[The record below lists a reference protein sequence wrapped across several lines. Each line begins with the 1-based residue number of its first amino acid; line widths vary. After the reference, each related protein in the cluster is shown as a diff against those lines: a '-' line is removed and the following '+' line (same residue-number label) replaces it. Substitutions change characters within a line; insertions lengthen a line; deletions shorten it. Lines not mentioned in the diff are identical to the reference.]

1 MGIGSGI
8 FLFVVGAV
16 LAFALQG
23 NPVSFVDV
31 HMVGLI
37 LMGAGVVI
45 FLLSLALVFKKSKT
59 VTMTSI
65 AVDPATGQRVERQE
79 NSSEMNS

>member
-23 NPVSFVDV
+23 NPVSFVDI

-45 FLLSLALVFKKSKT
+45 FIISLALTFRKAKT
-59 VTMTSI
+59 VTTTST
-65 AVDPATGQRVERQE
+65 AVDPATGQRVERHE
-79 NSSEMNS
+79 NTSEMNS